1 MKLPHFLQEDEL
13 GYISIKGIRVG
24 LNHLVNYYNE
34 GHTVEYLAVLFP
46 TVCLADIEKVIAFY
60 EEHKHE
66 VDAYIKQEEA
76 ECEKLRAAALKGPTL
91 AQLKA
96 RLEAKRRAKAS

>member
-1 MKLPHFLQEDEL
+1 MKVPYFLEEDEF
-13 GYISIKGIRVG
+13 GYISIKGTRVG

-34 GHTVEYLAVLFP
+34 GNTLEYLAVLFP
-46 TVCLADIEKVIAFY
+46 TVCLADIEIVITFY

-66 VDAYIKQEEA
+66 VDAYIKEEEA
-76 ECEKLRAAALKGPTL
+76 ECEKLRAAAPKGPTL
-91 AQLKA
+91 ADLTA